1 MPDSAPDPASDPVSA
16 PCPLTQAFL
25 DSMRGKE
32 AFLNRLFTV
41 FVTEEP
47 KRIEEIRQ
55 VLARNDRERL
65 RYLAHSLKGS
75 AATMGAETL
84 KDCCKALELASEDN
98 DPAGVDRRFAELE
111 AEIGRVFAYMQARL
125 DF

>member
-1 MPDSAPDPASDPVSA
+1 MPDNTSES
-16 PCPLTQAFL
+16 CPLTQAFL

-47 KRIEEIRQ
+47 KRIDEIREALRQ
-55 VLARNDRERL
+55 DDREGL

-75 AATMGAETL
+75 AATMGAEAL
-84 KDCCKALELASEDN
+84 KDRCKALEVASEGG
-98 DPAGVDRRFAELE
+98 DPAEVRRRFAELE
-111 AEIGRVFAYMQARL
+111 AEIGRVFAFMRARL